1 MITITEI
8 EINKSLKPAGVDT
21 LMKPTSVIHVHDTE
35 AHITYKVN
43 VETLAKAVARR
54 LVTDGLLALNDD

>member
-1 MITITEI
+1 MTTTETN
-8 EINKSLKPAGVDT
+8 ETLRPVDVDT
-21 LMKPTSVIHVHDTE
+21 LMKPTSIMHVHDTE